1 MDGVGGARQARRMHR
16 EDPQTPVTPAEP
28 ITETE
33 VPEAPALRIK
43 TGLRAGARDGRIY
56 EADELP
62 GELP

>member
-1 MDGVGGARQARRMHR
+1 MHR

-28 ITETE
+28 ITDTE

-43 TGLRAGARDGRIY
+43 TGLRAGARDGRIF